1 MLLEIDEPKTN
12 QIIDANPMSPDIS
25 SNNNVE
31 ESINQQTQLLRHKTG
46 LGIED
51 MSSNSA
57 DEQLLCDSSSA
68 AAVLASTS
76 SLIPPCLTSE
86 ANETKFTKFVIAQS
100 NVDLLPIPQEMQIYL
115 FGVLSSRYLK
125 EVEF

>member
-1 MLLEIDEPKTN
+1 MNKIVDS
-12 QIIDANPMSPDIS
+12 NPMSPDIC
-25 SNNNVE
+25 SNNNGE
-31 ESINQQTQLLRHKTG
+31 ESINQQAQLLRNKTG

-86 ANETKFTKFVIAQS
+86 ANETKFPKFSIAQS
-100 NVDLLPIPQEMQIYL
+100 KVDLLPIPQEMQIYL